1 VLLNAMVPLPGE
13 RPGDWWGA
21 TGSEPARRAA
31 DQAAGRNPEFDVDRH
46 FLHDIPPE
54 VLARMQQREP
64 PREPADTL
72 FGQPCEFTSWPD
84 VPIKVLVGRDDR
96 FFPADFQRRVATER
110 LGLPV
115 DEIPGGHCVALSN
128 AAALADQLVAY
139 AAELPL

>member
-1 VLLNAMVPLPGE
+1 
-13 RPGDWWGA
+13 
-21 TGSEPARRAA
+21 
-31 DQAAGRNPEFDVDRH
+31 
-46 FLHDIPPE
+46 
-54 VLARMQQREP
+54 MQEREP

-72 FGQPCEFTSWPD
+72 FGQPCEFASWPD

-128 AAALADQLVAY
+128 AAELADRLVAY
-139 AAELPL
+139 ARELG